1 MSTVCWFYLLILEMI
16 VSGFWFR
23 ERKVWELEMPENN
36 RYKSLLNRKI
46 NFKMICDTDSDNE
59 GYQVHL
65 SVFIFIEL

>member
-46 NFKMICDTDSDNE
+46 NFKMICDTDSHNE
-59 GYQVHL
+59 GYQVQL